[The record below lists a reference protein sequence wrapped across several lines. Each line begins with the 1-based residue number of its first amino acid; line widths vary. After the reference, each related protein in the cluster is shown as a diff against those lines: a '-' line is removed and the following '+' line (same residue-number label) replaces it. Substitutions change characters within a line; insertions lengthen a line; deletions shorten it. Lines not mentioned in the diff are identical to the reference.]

1 MFTIKATG
9 DFKKS
14 RTFLERLTRQDY
26 YSTLDKYGQMGVEA
40 LAAATPIR
48 TGRTASSWQYEIERT
63 KSGATIIWSNSN
75 VNEGVNIALILQY
88 GHGTGTGAYV
98 QGIDYINPAM
108 APIFNEIADNVWKEV
123 NKD

>member
-40 LAAATPIR
+40 LAAATPVR
-48 TGRTASSWQYEIERT
+48 TGRTASSWRYEIERT
-63 KSGATIIWSNSN
+63 KSGATIIWSNNN